1 MSQEDEEKVG
11 EPLIEGFSDG
21 EPDTTQTSSKRKRE
35 DDAKPESKRA
45 AKKRKQTKKP
55 KDVDD
60 DALDLE
66 QGVNHAIAHMDSQL
80 MADHVAQRTKRFQPN
95 LSLVEA
101 EDAHIPSSAIRD
113 ASSWDQGRTTD
124 KLPEFL
130 EKYSGPRRKKS
141 KKGQKLSDAPEAKG
155 CPHTLVVAGAGLR
168 AAELV
173 RGLRKFQT
181 KESLVAKLF
190 AKHIK
195 LGEAIETVKNSRMG
209 IGVGT
214 PQRIIDLL
222 DNGALKLDNLERI
235 VLDASH
241 IDAKK
246 RGVLDMQDTQPQVV
260 KLLSRQELKERY
272 GVEEGKVELLFF

>member
-1 MSQEDEEKVG
+1 
-11 EPLIEGFSDG
+11 EGLSDD
-21 EPDTTQTSSKRKRE
+21 EPDTAQTSSKRKRE
-35 DDAKPESKRA
+35 DDAKPQSKRA

-60 DALDLE
+60 DALDTE
-66 QGVNHAIAHMDSQL
+66 QRVNHAIAHMDSQL

-101 EDAHIPSSAIRD
+101 EDAHIPASAIRD
-113 ASSWDQGRTTD
+113 ASGWDQGRTTD
-124 KLPEFL
+124 KLPDFL

-155 CPHTLVVAGAGLR
+155 SPHTLVVAGAGLR

-173 RGLRKFQT
+173 RALRKFQT

-214 PQRIIDLL
+214 PQRIVDLL

>member
-1 MSQEDEEKVG
+1 MSQEDEDKVG
-11 EPLIEGFSDG
+11 EPLIEELSDG
-21 EPDTTQTSSKRKRE
+21 EPDTAQNSSKRKRE
-35 DDAKPESKRA
+35 DDAKPQSKRA

-60 DALDLE
+60 DALDTE

-80 MADHVAQRTKRFQPN
+80 MADHLAQRTKRFQPN

-101 EDAHIPSSAIRD
+101 EDVHIPASAIRD
-113 ASSWDQGRTTD
+113 ASSWDQGRTTE

-130 EKYSGPRRKKS
+130 EKFSGEGS
-141 KKGQKLSDAPEAKG
+141 
-155 CPHTLVVAGAGLR
+155 PHTLVVAGAGLR

-195 LGEAIETVKNSRMG
+195 LGEAIETVKNSRIG

-272 GVEEGKVELLFF
+272 GVEEGKVELLLF